1 MKVAELK
8 QVVDANAG
16 EMREGFAKV
25 REQFAE
31 VHEKFAEVRERF
43 AKVDERF
50 AKVDERFEAI
60 DRRFDAVERRI
71 DESARDTRHQL
82 GVMIEDLLGRFTAF
96 TENVEAM
103 MDRKIA
109 ESELRAERKFVK
121 R

>member
-8 QVVDANAG
+8 QVVDANAV
-16 EMREGFAKV
+16 EMREGFAEV
-25 REQFAE
+25 REQFA
-31 VHEKFAEVRERF
+31 
-43 AKVDERF
+43 KVD
-50 AKVDERFEAI
+50 ARFEAI